1 MKKIIL
7 LLSLSVGL
15 CLSNLSFAQ
24 ANDFKVY
31 KQCSDETEWSCDVI
45 RKVNGQKDIYFEGI
59 KSPNVEQLN
68 ADYYHVAASCGNSCQ
83 VHAFVARDQK
93 HDDTTASFITVDSK
107 TQCLIE
113 SDDKKNRITARQLS
127 SHKKIELAKLNQKLF
142 NDLWIPDYGQYIPFQ
157 NHSHF
162 DGHGNLVLMAD
173 YIEPVQGKSKI
184 KQTYLNPCKL

>member
-31 KQCSDETEWSCDVI
+31 NQCSDETEWSCDVI
-45 RKVNGQKDIYFEGI
+45 RKVNGQKEIYFEGI

-68 ADYYHVAASCGNSCQ
+68 ADYYHIAASCGNSCQ

-127 SHKKIELAKLNQKLF
+127 SHKKLNWQ
-142 NDLWIPDYGQYIPFQ
+142 
-157 NHSHF
+157 S
-162 DGHGNLVLMAD
+162 
-173 YIEPVQGKSKI
+173 
-184 KQTYLNPCKL
+184 